1 MVIIGGAT
9 RLTGSGLSI
18 TEWKPI
24 MGTLPPLNAE
34 HWNEA
39 LQKYRATPQFRI
51 SNPDITLDE
60 FKVIFFWEYIHR
72 LWGRFIGLL
81 FALPLIYFA
90 LTRQL
95 TRTLALKLFFIL
107 ILGGAQG
114 FLGWFMVKSGLVD
127 RPSVSPYRLTSH
139 LLLALALFSS
149 VLWLACDQLFTEIK
163 IKYKPA
169 LWLKKALPVLFV
181 LLCLQIAWGGF
192 MAGGKMAMSY
202 PSFPDLNGEWL
213 PSGLFQFSSLW
224 RHICEQPAAVHL
236 IHRIL
241 GTLLVL
247 SILTFWWKTR
257 RYAWTGLL
265 GAARQALVICVIVQ
279 FLLGVTTVLQSIG
292 HVPVLWGVAHQATA
306 VALLGSLLILWH
318 QVITASASKLS

>member
-1 MVIIGGAT
+1 MVIIGGTT

-24 MGTLPPLNAE
+24 MGILPPMNGE
-34 HWNEA
+34 HWDEA

-72 LWGRFIGLL
+72 LWGRLIGLL
-81 FALPLIYFA
+81 FALPLIYFT

-95 TRTLALKLFFIL
+95 TRSLAAKLFLIL

-114 FLGWFMVKSGLVD
+114 FLGWFMVMSGLVD
-127 RPSVSPYRLTSH
+127 RPSVSPYRLTAH
-139 LLLALALFSS
+139 LLLALALFSA
-149 VLWLACDQLFTEIK
+149 VLWLACDQLCREIK
-163 IKYKPA
+163 LKHKPA
-169 LWLKKALPVLFV
+169 SWLKIALPALLV

-202 PSFPDLNGEWL
+202 PSFPDFNGQWL
-213 PSGLFQFSSLW
+213 PSGLFQFNSFW
-224 RHICEQPAAVHL
+224 RHICEQAAAVHL
-236 IHRIL
+236 IHRTL

-247 SILTFWWKTR
+247 GILVLWWKTR
-257 RYAWTGLL
+257 HYAWTGLL
-265 GAARQALVICVIVQ
+265 GWARQALVVCVIVQ
-279 FLLGVTTVLQSIG
+279 FLLGVMTVLQSIG
-292 HVPVLWGVAHQATA
+292 HIPIFWGVAHQGTA
-306 VALLGSLLILWH
+306 VALLGSFLILWH
-318 QVITASASKLS
+318 QIATAAAQK